1 MNKPTRPKETIKTLA
16 KQLGFD
22 NQTIQLLSA
31 ATIGKTNPKF
41 KV

>member
-1 MNKPTRPKETIKTLA
+1 MNKPPKPKETVKDLA

-22 NQTIQLLSA
+22 NKTIQLLSA
-31 ATIGKTNPKF
+31 STIGKTNPKF

>member
-1 MNKPTRPKETIKTLA
+1 MNKQPKPKETVKDLA

-22 NQTIQLLSA
+22 NKTIQLLSA
-31 ATIGKTNPKF
+31 AIIGKTNPKF

>member
-1 MNKPTRPKETIKTLA
+1 MNKQTKPKETVKDLA

-22 NQTIQLLSA
+22 NKTIQLLSA

>member
-1 MNKPTRPKETIKTLA
+1 MNKPTKPKETIKTLT